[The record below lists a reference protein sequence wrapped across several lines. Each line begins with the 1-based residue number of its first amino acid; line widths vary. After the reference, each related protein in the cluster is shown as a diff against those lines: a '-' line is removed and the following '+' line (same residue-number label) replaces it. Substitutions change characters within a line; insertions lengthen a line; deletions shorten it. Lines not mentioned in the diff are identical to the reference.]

1 MSDSETPRAAAHQ
14 ASLSF
19 TTSWGLLSFTSV
31 EPVMLSNLL
40 ILCHPLLLLPSI
52 RVFSNESALCSRRPK
67 YWSFNI
73 SPSDEYPGLISFA
86 IDWLDLLAIRGTLES
101 PLAPQFESVSS
112 SVLRLLHGPALTS
125 THNYWKNH
133 SFNFQQV
140 MSLLSYMLS
149 RFVIAFLP
157 RSKSL
162 F

>member
-1 MSDSETPRAAAHQ
+1 
-14 ASLSF
+14 
-19 TTSWGLLSFTSV
+19 
-31 EPVMLSNLL
+31 MLSNLL
-40 ILCHPLLLLPSI
+40 ILCQPLLLLPSI

-86 IDWLDLLAIRGTLES
+86 IDWLDLLAVGGTLES

-133 SFNFQQV
+133 SFNFQQSDV
-140 MSLLSYMLS
+140 S
-149 RFVIAFLP
+149 AFLYAI
-157 RSKSL
+157 
-162 F
+162 